1 MKLHVIAVGHKMPG
15 WVDDA
20 FAEYAKRLPR
30 NFAFE
35 LTEVRPESRTSG
47 KTVRQLLA
55 AEAARIETAIPAG
68 AMRVICDEHGVDLT
82 TMRLSE
88 KLRQWQDSAT
98 DIALVIGGPDGL
110 ADAIKDSARLTIRL
124 SSMTLPHG
132 LARVLLA
139 EQLYRAWS
147 ILQNHPYHRE

>member
-1 MKLHVIAVGHKMPG
+1 MKITVVAVGHRMPG
-15 WVDDA
+15 WVDTA
-20 FAEYAKRLPR
+20 FTDYAKRLPR
-30 NFAFE
+30 NFGFG
-35 LTEVRPESRTSG
+35 LIEVRPESRTSG
-47 KTVRQLLA
+47 KSVPQLLA
-55 AEAARIETAIPAG
+55 AEAARIAAAIPA
-68 AMRVICDEHGVDLT
+68 AATRVICDEHGDDLT
-82 TMRLSE
+82 TARLSE

-110 ADAIKDSARLTIRL
+110 APSIKQSARMSMRL

-139 EQLYRAWS
+139 EQVYRAWS

>member
-1 MKLHVIAVGHKMPG
+1 MKLQVVAVGHKMPG

-30 NFAFE
+30 TFGFE
-35 LTEVRPESRTSG
+35 LAEVRPESRTSG
-47 KTVRQLLA
+47 KTVPQLLA
-55 AEAARIETAIPAG
+55 AEAARIEAAIPAG
-68 AMRVICDEHGVDLT
+68 AVTVICDERGKDLT
-82 TMRLSE
+82 TMQLSE

-110 ADAIKDSARLTIRL
+110 AQSVKDSARLTIRL
-124 SSMTLPHG
+124 SSMTLAHG

-139 EQLYRAWS
+139 EQIYRAWS